1 MVFSSQIFLFL
12 FLPITMIG
20 YLICRK
26 TQNKN
31 IWLLFVSILFYAYG
45 ARKVVLVL
53 LFSVFVNW
61 ALALMVCR
69 TDSRKG
75 KRAILVADILLNLSY
90 LFYYKYFNFAYE
102 NASIF
107 FDLPEQVEKI
117 ALPIGISFFT
127 FQALSYFIDVYRNEK
142 LVQKNIINV
151 ALYITFFPQ
160 LVAGPIVR
168 YTTIAEEIRNRRV
181 TAEDFNYGVTRFIY
195 GLGKKVLIANL
206 MGTMVDEIY
215 AMDPS
220 GMSVGTAWLAAI
232 GYTIQ
237 IYFDFSGYS
246 DMAIGLGRMFGFHF
260 LENFNYPYISK
271 SVTEFWRRWH
281 ISLSSWFRDYIYIP
295 LGGNRLGLK
304 RQVINLSIVWICT
317 GVWHGANWTFIL
329 WGVIYGVFVIS
340 EKLIGLD
347 KRNVPAVIG
356 HIYTLFIVNGLWV
369 LFRADDMHM
378 AAGMLGAMF
387 GQGSSCLWDSTAA
400 FYLLENLTTL
410 ILAVIVSIP
419 IAKTLSTK
427 PGLQKFFDIGRPI
440 FVLIVLLL
448 SISFIVK
455 GSYNPFI
462 YFNF

>member
-1 MVFSSQIFLFL
+1 MVFSSQIFLFF

-26 TQNKN
+26 TKNKN

-45 ARKVVLVL
+45 ARKIVLVL
-53 LFSVFVNW
+53 LSSVFINW
-61 ALALMVCR
+61 SLALLVTR
-69 TDSRKG
+69 VESRIG
-75 KRAILVADILLNLSY
+75 KRAVLIADIVLNVSY

-102 NASIF
+102 NASVF
-107 FDLPEQVEKI
+107 FDLPEQIEKI

-142 LVQKNIINV
+142 LVQKSIVNV
-151 ALYITFFPQ
+151 ALYITLFPQ
-160 LVAGPIVR
+160 LIAGPIVR
-168 YTTIAEEIRNRRV
+168 YTTIAEEIKSRRV
-181 TAEDFNYGVTRFIY
+181 TAEDFNEGVTRFVY
-195 GLGKKVLIANL
+195 GLGKKVLIANII
-206 MGTMVDEIY
+206 GIMVDEIY
-215 AMDPS
+215 AMEPS
-220 GMSVGTAWLAAI
+220 GLSVGTAWLATV

-260 LENFNYPYISK
+260 LENFNYPYVSK

-304 RQVINLSIVWICT
+304 RQVFNLSVVWICT

-329 WGVIYGVFVIS
+329 WGIIYGVFVIA
-340 EKLIGLD
+340 EKLIQID
-347 KRNVPAVIG
+347 RRKIPAAIG
-356 HIYTLFIVNGLWV
+356 HIYTLFIVNALWV
-369 LFRADDMHM
+369 LFRADNLSM
-378 AAGMLGAMF
+378 AGGMLGAMF
-387 GQGSSCLWDSTAA
+387 GLAGGPLWDDTAT
-400 FYLLENLTTL
+400 FYFLENVTTL

-419 IAKTLSTK
+419 IVKKMSQHRSM
-427 PGLQKFFDIGRPI
+427 QKFFEIGRPV
-440 FVLIVLLL
+440 FVLIILVL
-448 SISFIVK
+448 SISFIIK